1 MGPSQVGL
9 QGSAPRSARPAPL
22 DESSRSALCAV
33 LIGVRPSHPAPG
45 GSGLRGSTPQ
55 HTRAPGGPG
64 PSRPPRVCTT
74 FGQYS
79 SSLGSA
85 TIGLTRSPERELT
98 VGAVRRTDWSPSSL
112 GSATIGLTR
121 SPGRELT
128 VGAVRRTDWSPSSR
142 RPAAL
147 RRVRHSGH
155 YPGRR
160 RRVGSL
166 GACRHCGIGGC
177 PPAPDARATTQA
189 CADAQDRWERAVT
202 TATSHCVTRSARAA
216 RGRHVCISS
225 WRAEL
230 PGQGPT
236 TPHQRHSVRDRAVYR
251 RRCAQ
256 AAHIVHLSQPRRPA
270 GAMPSTQVQPGPG
283 PACRCRVRPSQSAK
297 LAVSVIRTS
306 ARGRHRSVRQVG
318 ALMGRASGPAS
329 APL

>member
-79 SSLGSA
+79 SSLGSATIGLTRSPERELTVGAVRRTDWSPSSLGSA

-283 PACRCRVRPSQSAK
+283 PACRCRVGPS
-297 LAVSVIRTS
+297 
-306 ARGRHRSVRQVG
+306 
-318 ALMGRASGPAS
+318 
-329 APL
+329 

>member
-79 SSLGSA
+79 
-85 TIGLTRSPERELT
+85 
-98 VGAVRRTDWSPSSL
+98 SSL

-283 PACRCRVRPSQSAK
+283 PACRCRVGPS
-297 LAVSVIRTS
+297 
-306 ARGRHRSVRQVG
+306 
-318 ALMGRASGPAS
+318 
-329 APL
+329 